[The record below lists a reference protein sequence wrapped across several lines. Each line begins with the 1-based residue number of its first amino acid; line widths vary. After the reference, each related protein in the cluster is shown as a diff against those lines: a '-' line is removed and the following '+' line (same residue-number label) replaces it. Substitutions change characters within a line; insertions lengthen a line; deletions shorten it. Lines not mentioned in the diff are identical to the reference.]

1 MPTIAEIIA
10 AKKAA
15 ATAPP
20 VGKSKPAGIIL
31 SKDLPPQHQNGE
43 PRGQKTPIP
52 DEIRSLSE
60 PRGQGIDM
68 TPVNASP
75 MTTTWHQA
83 MNAFQT
89 ELCIMQDPERPDQAW
104 IAVKMAAHPPILL
117 HCLPLWEHPT
127 KSQTQPF

>member
-15 ATAPP
+15 AASPP
-20 VGKSKPAGIIL
+20 VGKPKPAGIIL
-31 SKDLPPQHQNGE
+31 SQELPPQHQNGE
-43 PRGQKTPIP
+43 PRGQKPPIS
-52 DEIRSLSE
+52 EELRSLSE

-68 TPVNASP
+68 TPAEASP
-75 MTTTWHQA
+75 MTAMWHQA

-104 IAVKMAAHPPILL
+104 IAVRMTGHPPILL
-117 HCLPLWEHPT
+117 HCLPLWGHQIVVEDM
-127 KSQTQPF
+127 PF